1 MSTVAIL
8 PVKPFARAKQ
18 RLAVELSAGDRQA
31 LVVAMFSDVLVALSR
46 CPAIDRVLVV
56 SDDRLA
62 QQLAAGYGA
71 EVSEDGQPSHSD
83 ATRRGL
89 DQVAAEG
96 ADHALLVP
104 GDCPL
109 LDPDELRGLVG
120 RLMELEAG
128 AGERGVALI
137 VPDRHGTGT
146 NALAFGLPAPIAP
159 AFGPGSRERH
169 AAAAAAAGAVYE
181 LTEIPTLALDVD
193 TPEDLRALELALAT
207 RHGGAAH
214 TRGMLAQLARSA
226 HRR

>member
-18 RLAVELSAGDRQA
+18 RLAVELSAGDRRA

-46 CPAIDRVLVV
+46 CGAIDRVLVV
-56 SDDRLA
+56 SDDRRA

-71 EVSEDGQPSHSD
+71 AVTEDGQPNHSD

-89 DQVAAEG
+89 SLVAEG
-96 ADHALLVP
+96 ADRALLVP

-109 LDPDELRGLVG
+109 LDPGELSRLVA
-120 RLMELEAG
+120 RLQELEAR
-128 AGERGVALI
+128 AGGRGVALI

-146 NALAFGLPAPIAP
+146 NALAFGLPAPFDP

-169 AAAAAAAGAVYE
+169 EAAATAAGALYE
-181 LTEIPTLALDVD
+181 VAELPTLALDVD
-193 TPEDLRALELALAT
+193 TPEDLRALETALAA

-226 HRR
+226 QRR